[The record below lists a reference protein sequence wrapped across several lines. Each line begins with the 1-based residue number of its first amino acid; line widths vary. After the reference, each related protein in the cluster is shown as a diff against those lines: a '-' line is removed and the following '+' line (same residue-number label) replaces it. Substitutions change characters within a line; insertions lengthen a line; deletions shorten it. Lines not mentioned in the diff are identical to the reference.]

1 MERLTSRLDMAL
13 QGKTDINITTRAL
26 SKDFTME
33 ITTSKMNGKALF
45 GGMLHVLLIKHGY
58 HSYNPNCRTRH
69 TDEKSCWRLQTS

>member
-45 GGMLHVLLIKHGY
+45 GGMLPTCFTHKEWLPII
-58 HSYNPNCRTRH
+58 
-69 TDEKSCWRLQTS
+69 